1 MKHTLYTL
9 FSLALFPLCAIA
21 QKPAVKFSQHQ
32 KYVIAEGGVLK
43 LSFQIEQSYSKFG
56 NLIKQEYLYPKPNSN
71 QLQTDRKIVH
81 SYDNNGVQHGTLEYN
96 GDNILEAETKI
107 TWDAKGNKSK
117 VEEIRYANGEQTSN
131 ITSYLL
137 EYDTRGNKQSERY
150 FTPEGEQEKI
160 RTWEYNDKDELTRTV
175 FRIDK
180 KNQPKKRS
188 TVSYKRDKDGNLLK
202 AVSREEVNG
211 KEYRRDVQY
220 FNSNQVTRWRK
231 YINGKF
237 ESEFINEYRD
247 SVVIRTTKRNTR
259 KVIPL
264 DKVQRQQTKEAKRTQ
279 RAKRRARNSEI
290 WVTNSEYDAYGN
302 IVISTQSVNNKV
314 VFVSQFEYDEY
325 NNCTHSIKINKETG
339 DKEEE
344 MTEYETYGNV
354 ARQTIYKNGQIL
366 SEERYLY
373 EYYPKE

>member
-1 MKHTLYTL
+1 MKRTLYTL
-9 FSLALFPLCAIA
+9 LSLAFAPLYLIA
-21 QKPAVKFSQHQ
+21 QKPAVKFTQHQ
-32 KYVIAEGGVLK
+32 KYVVAEGGVLK

-56 NLIKQEYLYPKPNSN
+56 HLIKQEYLYPKPNSN

-81 SYDNNGVQHGTLEYN
+81 SYDNNGVHHGTLEYN

-107 TWDAKGNKSK
+107 TWDNKGNKSK

-137 EYDTRGNKQSERY
+137 EYDVRGNKQSERY

-160 RTWEYNDKDELTRTV
+160 RTWEYNDKDELVRTV

-188 TVSYKRDKDGNLLK
+188 TVSYKRDHEGNLLK

-220 FNSNQVTRWRK
+220 FNNNQVTRWRK

-264 DKVQRQQTKEAKRTQ
+264 EKVQRQQAKEAKRTQ

-325 NNCTHSIKINKETG
+325 NNCIHSTKINKESG

-344 MTEYETYGNV
+344 MTEYETYGNIS
-354 ARQTIYKNGQIL
+354 RQTIYKNGQIL